1 MINQIFIVLALLFL
15 WHIFI
20 MISTNK
26 IMEEEFS
33 NNAPHLCNCGLDV
46 YKNIYYVCSNNQLV
60 NLLNNMMSG
69 SEILG
74 QGSIPREYDLY
85 SFIFN
90 PNIKWGIDIC
100 N

>member
-1 MINQIFIVLALLFL
+1 MIFIVPALLFL

-20 MISTNK
+20 MISVHN

-33 NNAPHLCNCGLDV
+33 NTSNPHLCNCGLDV

-60 NLLNNMMSG
+60 NLLNNMMLG

-74 QGSIPREYDLY
+74 HGSIPREYDLY
-85 SFIFN
+85 SFIF
-90 PNIKWGIDIC
+90 PPTLKWGKDIC
-100 N
+100 A